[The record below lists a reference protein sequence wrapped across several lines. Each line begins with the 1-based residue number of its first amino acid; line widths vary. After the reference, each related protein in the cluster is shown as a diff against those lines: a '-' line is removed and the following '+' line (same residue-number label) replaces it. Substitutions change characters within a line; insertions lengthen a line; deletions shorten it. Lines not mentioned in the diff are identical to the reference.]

1 MLLEEHY
8 HEAPDVSYAD
18 MTARDFDIVLDD
30 VIIKSC
36 LDQTDLADP
45 FDIKEFS
52 VLRIHLL

>member
-18 MTARDFDIVLDD
+18 VTADFEVVPDD
-30 VIIKSC
+30 LVIKSC
-36 LDQTDLADP
+36 LNQDERVDS

-52 VLRIHLL
+52 V